1 MRIEILQETLV
12 KGLSLVSRTV
22 ASRPQIAVLA
32 NILIEAEKEGVTI
45 SATDLELGIKIKLQA
60 NVIEEGVVTVPAR
73 NINEFVASINPGKI
87 EISMEKENLIVKSG
101 TYSAKFQTIS
111 ADEFPRLPS
120 IKKGQEAILVK
131 REVFAEGASSVTFA
145 AARDSLRPV
154 LTGVLMEI
162 GKTSLNLVAT
172 DGFRLATCKVVKEKE
187 IEEKTLLVPMRAISE
202 VARLEEGENL
212 EIMSNSLTNQVVF
225 RVGEAMVVTQVIE
238 GNFPDYRKIIPQ
250 ETELEIKI
258 QKEELLQAVKAT
270 NIFARDNSNMMRWE
284 IKDNKLIIKAET
296 PERGESVVEIPIEKE
311 GEEKGEV
318 VFNTK
323 FLLDFLTT
331 VKGEVI
337 KFGMKETLSPG
348 TFRVE
353 GNSDLLYVVMPINA

>member
-1 MRIEILQETLV
+1 MKIEILQETLA

-32 NILIEAEKEGVTI
+32 NILLEAEKDGVTL

-60 NVIEEGVVTVPAR
+60 KIIEEGVVTVPAR
-73 NINEFVASINPGKI
+73 NLSEFVSSINPGKI
-87 EISMEKENLIVKSG
+87 EISMEKESLKVKSG

-111 ADEFPRLPS
+111 ADEFPRLPA
-120 IKKGQEAILVK
+120 IKGGQEAVLVK

-172 DGFRLATCKVVKEKE
+172 DGFRLATCKVAKEKE

-202 VARLEEGENL
+202 VARLEEGESL
-212 EIMSNSLTNQVVF
+212 EIMSNSSTNQVIF
-225 RVGEAMVVTQVIE
+225 RVGEVMVVTQVIE

-250 ETELEIKI
+250 ETEMEIKI

-284 IKDNKLIIKAET
+284 IKENILIIKAET
-296 PERGESVVEIPIEKE
+296 PERGESAIEIPIEKE

-331 VKGEVI
+331 VKGEVV
-337 KFGMKETLSPG
+337 KFGMKEPLSPG
-348 TFRVE
+348 VFRVE
-353 GNSDLLYVVMPINA
+353 GNLDLLYVVMPINA